1 MSRKQPA
8 LTSCVPCPSSLLPA
22 MPQRSLLRVFRPFG
36 LAALLSGG
44 LALASSLTAAPA
56 LAQIRGRSP
65 TSMPPRQSGAPGW
78 WFSGGASGVVLGNV
92 NDGATQS
99 TWSFGNDPLW
109 QVRASL
115 EKVLEGRSTLGV
127 TAGYGL
133 VDVALTPFA
142 DAAVPELPDAPCLN
156 GCEAQVELWTAMGQF
171 RSGGGPGFHSVFE
184 AQGGVTVFRN
194 LRTRS
199 DALPI
204 GNKTQQID
212 LSGALGFGVGYGLSN
227 GFDVAIVQD
236 FGMGWHSK
244 TDLPSSLER
253 TWRMRNTRASLR
265 FAF

>member
-1 MSRKQPA
+1 M
-8 LTSCVPCPSSLLPA
+8 L
-22 MPQRSLLRVFRPFG
+22 QRSLSRVLRPTG
-36 LAALLSGG
+36 LAALFAAAFV
-44 LALASSLTAAPA
+44 LATTRYAPVA
-56 LAQIRGRSP
+56 GAQIRGRSP

-78 WFSGGASGVVLGNV
+78 WFSGGASGVVLGNI
-92 NDGATQS
+92 NDGQSQS

-109 QVRASL
+109 QLRASL

-127 TAGYGL
+127 TAGYGM
-133 VDVALTPFA
+133 VDVTLTPFA
-142 DAAVPELPDAPCLN
+142 DAAVPERPDAACLN

-194 LRTRS
+194 LRTRG

-244 TDLPSSLER
+244 ADLPSSLER